1 MIKAQPQE
9 PHRAARFIVRSRM
22 RRLFAALF
30 VIVAAAAG
38 VCFGAYRQ
46 FEHFSHAPL
55 SLGAPE
61 RIVQIPPGTSARG
74 VADILRGEGIVENR
88 WMMLY
93 ILKNSGLAEKI
104 QPGAAVIIRGMTP
117 ADLPALFARVG
128 KYARLTV
135 QILPGMNIYEIAA
148 RMQESRIADE
158 KRFAEIANDGA
169 FAAHLGIP
177 AASLEGYLAAGAYTF
192 EPGAQTRDVIG
203 QMHRRWRDQWQKI
216 VESRRGAYENAQK
229 LLLNDHAIV
238 TLASI
243 VEKEAMIDE
252 ERPVIAR
259 VFLNRLR
266 KKMMLQSDPTCVYP
280 PKMPDEK
287 PTPGRCKDPANR
299 YSTYIVA
306 GLPPGPI
313 DTPSQAS
320 IRAVLSPYDGPD
332 AQSLL
337 YFVARA
343 DGSRRHYFSKTYAEH
358 RQAVDFFLKKKKI
371 SPPKATPQPLQ

>member
-1 MIKAQPQE
+1 
-9 PHRAARFIVRSRM
+9 M

-30 VIVAAAAG
+30 VLVAAAAG
-38 VCFGAYRQ
+38 LSFGAYRQ

-55 SLGAPE
+55 SLGAAE
-61 RIVQIPPGTSARG
+61 RIVQIPPGTHARG
-74 VADILRGEGIVENR
+74 VVDILRSEGIVENR

-104 QPGAAVIIRGMTP
+104 QPGAAVIVRGMTP
-117 ADLPALFARVG
+117 SDLPALFARVG

-158 KRFAEIANDGA
+158 LRFAEVAGDGA

-192 EPGAQTRDVIG
+192 EPGAQPRDVIA
-203 QMHRRWRDQWQKI
+203 QMHRRWRDQWLKI
-216 VESRRGAYENAQK
+216 VDSARGAYENAGK
-229 LLLNDHAIV
+229 RGLNDHAIV

-243 VEKEAMIDE
+243 VEKEAVTDE

-280 PKMPDEK
+280 PKFPGEK

-299 YSTYIVA
+299 YSTYVIG

-313 DTPSQAS
+313 AAPSQAS
-320 IRAVLSPYDGPD
+320 IRAVLKPYDGPD
-332 AQSLL
+332 AQNLF

-358 RQAVDFFLKKKKI
+358 QRAVDYFLKKKNI
-371 SPPKATPQPLQ
+371 SPPKATPQPL